1 MPQIISAIS
10 GMKLESGFAYLC
22 SKPQPDIGRTLQT
35 HIHDST
41 EILFLVSFTA
51 PGWTIATRSTN
62 VMQIRCVAMPPLH
75 RYTHTDPHTHTAD
88 SCGHGSSNS
97 GWKRLYCPCI
107 NGFKRGLRA
116 TVYSITSSIF
126 PSLPF
131 CQRQEISVL
140 GPNKLGIF
148 THLKHRNWH
157 NCVSTWGPRWNPG
170 HKTGQGFL

>member
-75 RYTHTDPHTHTAD
+75 RYTHTRIHTPTPLTPAAMAVPTLDESGCTAPALM
-88 SCGHGSSNS
+88 GSKEDY
-97 GWKRLYCPCI
+97 GLLCI
-107 NGFKRGLRA
+107 QSLPP
-116 TVYSITSSIF
+116 S
-126 PSLPF
+126 SLPF

-170 HKTGQGFL
+170 HKTGQGFR